1 VVDAQFESGLYPSH
15 RRQDAK
21 SETGRVQIEV
31 ADRIDEFARKA
42 DLFLRFAQRGIER
55 RGVGRIDLAAGKGN
69 LAGVVVRC
77 AERCVSSTVGCG

>member
-1 VVDAQFESGLYPSH
+1 MVDAQFEAGLYPRH

-42 DLFLRFAQRGIER
+42 DLFLGFAQRGIER
-55 RGVGRIDLAAGKGN
+55 GSVDCVDLAAGKGN
-69 LAGVVVRC
+69 LAGVVV
-77 AERCVSSTVGCG
+77 EMG